1 MPVLRTCKQCGT
13 VFTAKPSLVERGMAI
28 FCSRFCSYESLRAG
42 EERGCVTCGRIVY
55 KTRKDLERSKS
66 GKFFCG
72 KSCQT
77 IWRNKEFS
85 RDKHKNWKGGSS
97 TYRTIAKQ
105 NGDPVICS
113 RCGARDMRI
122 LAVHHMDENHGNND
136 PGNLQWLCHNCHYLT
151 HLDLKSLKTTV

>member
-42 EERGCVTCGRIVY
+42 EERGCVTCCRIVY

-77 IWRNKEFS
+77 IWRDKEIFI
-85 RDKHKNWKGGSS
+85 DKKKKKK
-97 TYRTIAKQ
+97 R
-105 NGDPVICS
+105 
-113 RCGARDMRI
+113 
-122 LAVHHMDENHGNND
+122 E
-136 PGNLQWLCHNCHYLT
+136 
-151 HLDLKSLKTTV
+151 KSQKKTTA